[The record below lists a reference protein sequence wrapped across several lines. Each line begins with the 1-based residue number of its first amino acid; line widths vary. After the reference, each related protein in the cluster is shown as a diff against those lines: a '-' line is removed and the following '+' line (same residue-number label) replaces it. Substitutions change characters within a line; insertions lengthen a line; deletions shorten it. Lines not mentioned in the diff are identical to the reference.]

1 MSPGLGELN
10 LNEKRRGEKKPNLEP
25 VRIIQDAENLLSD
38 DPDTV
43 DDDSNEFSVQLESF
57 IALVAGCMSVI
68 MELLWR
74 FDLGFETS
82 DYISGKLL
90 AGRGM
95 QSHDYKLF
103 SFAPWWGM
111 LRGSCHFSIAPLY
124 RFFEG
129 FWLPLEGSIH
139 TNIGA
144 FHSKP
149 V

>member
-1 MSPGLGELN
+1 MIVLQM
-10 LNEKRRGEKKPNLEP
+10 K
-25 VRIIQDAENLLSD
+25 LLTGSLKGKEWEEVLPEEDQIRSD
-38 DPDTV
+38 
-43 DDDSNEFSVQLESF
+43 QMESF

-103 SFAPWWGM
+103 SFAPWRGM

-124 RFFEG
+124 RF
-129 FWLPLEGSIH
+129 I
-139 TNIGA
+139 
-144 FHSKP
+144 
-149 V
+149 

>member
-1 MSPGLGELN
+1 MLPGLGELN

-25 VRIIQDAENLLSD
+25 VRVIQGGCLI
-38 DPDTV
+38 
-43 DDDSNEFSVQLESF
+43 LESF

-95 QSHDYKLF
+95 QSDGYKLF
-103 SFAPWWGM
+103 SLAPWRGM

-124 RFFEG
+124 RFVEG
-129 FWLPLEGSIH
+129 FWLPLECSIQA
-139 TNIGA
+139 NDGA

>member
-25 VRIIQDAENLLSD
+25 VQIIQDAENLL
-38 DPDTV
+38 
-43 DDDSNEFSVQLESF
+43 SVQLESF

-68 MELLWR
+68 MELLLR

-103 SFAPWWGM
+103 SFAPWGNVAWLM
-111 LRGSCHFSIAPLY
+111 PL
-124 RFFEG
+124 
-129 FWLPLEGSIH
+129 H
-139 TNIGA
+139 
-144 FHSKP
+144 HSTP